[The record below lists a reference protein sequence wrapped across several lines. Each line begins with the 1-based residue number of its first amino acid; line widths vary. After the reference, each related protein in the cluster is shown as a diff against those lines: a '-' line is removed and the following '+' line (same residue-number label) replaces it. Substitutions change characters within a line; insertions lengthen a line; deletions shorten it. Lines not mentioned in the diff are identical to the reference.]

1 MMQAPILATR
11 NLTVRLAQRPVI
23 DSLSLEVRAG
33 ELVGLI
39 GPNGAGKSTLL
50 RSLVGLIPSTGEVRV
65 SGRSAA
71 GLTLAERATLMAYV
85 PQEHEIVWPVTVERL
100 VGLGRVPHSGAFGLR
115 RGDRGRRAVQQAM
128 ERMDV
133 SRFATRP
140 ATALSGGEK
149 ARVLIARALAQ
160 ETPILIADEPAA
172 GLDPA
177 HQIALMRTFRSL
189 TDEGRAVIAT
199 LHDLGLAARW
209 CTRLILL
216 NNGVIAADGPP
227 AEILNARVLA
237 EVYGIRAYLGTAAG
251 GPVVQI
257 LDIADQP
264 EETS

>member
-1 MMQAPILATR
+1 MTPLLTTR
-11 NLTVRLAQRPVI
+11 NLSVSLGDRPVI
-23 DSLSLEVRAG
+23 DALSMEVHAG

-50 RSLVGLIPSTGEVRV
+50 RSLVGLLPSGGDVTI
-65 SGRSAA
+65 SGRRGAD
-71 GLTLAERATLMAYV
+71 LTLAERATLMAYV
-85 PQEHEIVWPVTVERL
+85 PQEHEIVWPMSVERL
-100 VGLGRVPHSGAFGLR
+100 VGLGRMPHGSAFA
-115 RGDRGRRAVQQAM
+115 GRYRNDDVKAVRQAM
-128 ERMDV
+128 ERMDIC
-133 SRFATRP
+133 RFAGRP

-189 TDEGRAVIAT
+189 AAEGRAVIAT

-216 NNGVIAADGPP
+216 NDGAIAADGPP
-227 AEILNARVLA
+227 REVLNEKTLA
-237 EVYGIRAYLGTAAG
+237 EVYGIRAYLGTADG

-257 LDIADQP
+257 LDIADQT